1 MKFGIRT
8 KMIALLATV
17 VLVPLLVSL
26 LTIIIGGSRLQTQ
39 VLGRSMQGSAGL
51 AAGELRL
58 SLRKNVELLVAIF
71 EHDSGV
77 NDALARGPKRRDEEL
92 AQLDNRWPRLAED
105 NPAMKKVLAHPAA
118 KTAGEIIDADPS
130 IVEIILTDRHG
141 QLVAATGKTT
151 DFYQGDETWWRETF
165 NSGNGQ
171 VFFSDAAPDVLARI
185 GGVTISVPIRS
196 GQKVVGVARMV
207 IDVNR
212 WLNQIARAE
221 PTEAMML
228 LVRNEGGRGVIT
240 AATAAPRPSPEVLQ
254 WDAVLSGAK
263 SGGWRVNDNGLLQ
276 AYEPV
281 EPLVSVGQDKVL
293 MPRWMLVAQVPL
305 SQALGGM
312 SRLTVALAA
321 LGTLVI
327 VALFLVGYLLA
338 DRSIVRRIRHL
349 EAATRRVAEG
359 DLTYRVASEP
369 GGRRLLGPD
378 EINDLVDDFN
388 RMVQHVQESHQALRE
403 ANEMKTN
410 FIRIAGHELR
420 TPVSYMIGLD
430 RLLQDSN
437 DPQRIKEALHA
448 IANRARR
455 LNETIRSIFK
465 IMPGQRY
472 SEGVHYSDVDVRDLI
487 EQARAESQPFIE
499 QRGQTLEIKVGDDVS
514 VVQADRD
521 KLHDVLEN
529 LVMNAIKFTPDG
541 GAVRVSAGMQLG
553 GYLSIKVTDQ
563 GPGIAEADLPH
574 IFDSFFST
582 GDVMK
587 HSSGQSGYQKR
598 GMGLGLTIVK
608 YFVELHGGDVHVT
621 TGPQGSTFTVT
632 IPLERPASSLRP
644 TTPA

>member
-1 MKFGIRT
+1 
-8 KMIALLATV
+8 MIALLAAV
-17 VLVPLLVSL
+17 VLVPLVVSL

-39 VLGRSMQGSAGL
+39 VLGRSMQGSAGVT
-51 AAGELRL
+51 AGELRL
-58 SLRKNVELLVAIF
+58 SLRKNIELLTAIF
-71 EHDSGV
+71 EHNSTIIDTLNRSS
-77 NDALARGPKRRDEEL
+77 KRRPQEL
-92 AQLDNRWPRLAED
+92 SQLDSRWPRLPSD
-105 NPAMKKVLAHPAA
+105 NPTMQKVLSNPAVKDA
-118 KTAGEIIDADPS
+118 RDLIEADPS
-130 IVEIILTDRHG
+130 VVEIILTDRFG

-151 DFYQGDETWWRETF
+151 DFYQGDEIWWQEAF
-165 NSGNGQ
+165 NAGKGQ
-171 VFFSDAAPDVLARI
+171 IYLSDAEPDVLARI
-185 GGVTISVPIRS
+185 GGITAATPIRS
-196 GQKVVGVARMV
+196 GQNVVGVARIV

-212 WLNQIARAE
+212 WLNQIGHLDPSE
-221 PTEAMML
+221 GVLL
-228 LVRNEGGRGVIT
+228 LVRNEGSRGIIT
-240 AATAAPRPSPEVLQ
+240 AAAPGARPSPQALQ
-254 WDAVLSGAK
+254 WDAELSGAET
-263 SGGWRVNDNGLLQ
+263 SAWRVADGGLLQ
-276 AYEPV
+276 AYYPV
-281 EPLVSVGQDKVL
+281 EPLISVGRDPAI
-293 MPRWMLVAQVPL
+293 MPRWILVMQVPL

-312 SRLTVALAA
+312 SRLTVAVAA

-327 VALFLVGYLLA
+327 VGLFLVGYLLA

-359 DLTYRVASEP
+359 DLTYRVASET
-369 GGRRLLGPD
+369 GGRRLLGLD

-437 DPQRIKEALHA
+437 DTQRIKEGLHA
-448 IANRARR
+448 IGNRARR

-472 SEGVHYSDVDVRDLI
+472 TEGVHYSDVDVRDLI

-499 QRGQTLEIKVGDDVS
+499 QRRQKLEIAVGDDVS

-541 GAVRVSAGMQLG
+541 GAVGVSAGLQLG
-553 GYLSIKVTDQ
+553 GYLSIKVSDQ

-608 YFVELHGGDVHVT
+608 YFVELHSGDVHVT
-621 TGPQGSTFTVT
+621 TGPHGSTFTVT